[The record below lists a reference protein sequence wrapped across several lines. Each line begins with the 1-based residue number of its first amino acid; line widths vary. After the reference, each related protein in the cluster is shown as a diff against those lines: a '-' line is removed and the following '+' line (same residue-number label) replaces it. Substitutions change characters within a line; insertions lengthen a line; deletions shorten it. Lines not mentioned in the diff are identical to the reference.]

1 MPSPETRLD
10 RRTQK
15 IGFVQSVWICRFILD
30 VRIRNRIER
39 KSVAELLSII
49 SIGFVLDMFL
59 GDPNYRYHPIRLIG
73 HVIAFNE
80 KALRKIGWD
89 GRPGGFVLSAFT
101 ALTVLFF
108 TFAARRILTA
118 LHPWLSFLF
127 DLYLAY
133 SCLAF
138 GDLLNHI
145 KPVIGSLETGD
156 LNLTKQEISKVV
168 GRDVESLD
176 ESGLARAAL
185 ETMAENFVD
194 GFLSPLFW
202 YFIGGI
208 CAMVTG
214 VSAVGLAL
222 GAMLLFKVA
231 STLDS
236 MVGYKSSAY
245 MKFGWAGARFDDVMN
260 FLPARISIFILFFG
274 AWVAGLKP
282 FNGLKTA
289 LKDRLKHDSPNAGH
303 AESFLAGALDVRLG
317 GPTKYAEG
325 LKKKPW
331 LGDGTPDAGVNHIYR
346 AISLLRASA
355 WIALVT
361 LLALFFYIY
370 YVKAS

>member
-1 MPSPETRLD
+1 M
-10 RRTQK
+10 
-15 IGFVQSVWICRFILD
+15 
-30 VRIRNRIER
+30 
-39 KSVAELLSII
+39 AELVSII
-49 SIGFVLDMFL
+49 LIGFVLDMTL
-59 GDPNYRYHPIRLIG
+59 GDPGYRYHPIRLIG
-73 HVIAFNE
+73 RVIALNE

-89 GRPGGFVLSAFT
+89 GRSGGLVLSAFT
-101 ALTVLFF
+101 ALAVLFF
-108 TFAARRILTA
+108 YLAARRILTA
-118 LHPWLSFLF
+118 LNPWLSFLF

-145 KPVIGSLETGD
+145 KPVIGALEAGD
-156 LNLTKQEISKVV
+156 LNLTKREISKVV
-168 GRDVESLD
+168 GRDVENLD

-208 CAMVTG
+208 CSIYTG
-214 VSAVGLAL
+214 VSAMGLAL

-236 MVGYKSSAY
+236 MVGYKNSAY
-245 MKFGWAGARFDDVMN
+245 IKFGWAGARFDDVMN
-260 FLPARISIFILFFG
+260 FLPARVSILILFLG

-282 FNGLKTA
+282 FKGLKTA

-303 AESFLAGALDVRLG
+303 AESFLAGSLDVRLG

-325 LKKKPW
+325 MKKKPW
-331 LGDGTPDAGVNHIYR
+331 LGDGTPDVGVNHIYR
-346 AISLLRASA
+346 AASLLKVSA
-355 WIALVT
+355 WIALFT
-361 LLALFFYIY
+361 LLALFFFIY